1 MLHADANPKMFEAR
15 RAESFGLGFSY
26 NYIGGKAIQS
36 CELDASDLKA
46 WL

>member
-26 NYIGGKAIQS
+26 NYIGGKIRFS
-36 CELDASDLKA
+36 LKNKYKKTGYFE
-46 WL
+46 